1 MRISLSDIGK
11 RYNRDWIFR
20 RCTYTFES
28 GSSYAITGPNGSGK
42 STLLQIIAGVLVPS
56 EGVIAWS
63 KAPAANAT
71 APSAANATAA
81 PISTPSA
88 APQAA
93 PTAIEPDRIFEHT
106 ALAAPYLEVIEEM
119 TLVEFLSFHEDF
131 KPWRPGITTD
141 AIISELALEASRDKQ
156 IRNFSSGMKQ
166 RVKLAQAIFSDT
178 STLLLDEPCTNF
190 DEAGY
195 ALYDRLIATHAKGRT
210 IIVSSNDP
218 KEYAFC
224 EQVMEIS
231 DFKKK

>member
-56 EGVIAWS
+56 EGAIAW
-63 KAPAANAT
+63 AMAT
-71 APSAANATAA
+71 AASATAA
-81 PISTPSA
+81 PI
-88 APQAA
+88 
-93 PTAIEPDRIFEHT
+93 EPDRVFEHT

-119 TLVEFLSFHEDF
+119 TLAEFLSFHEGF
-131 KPWRPGITTD
+131 KPWRAGVTTD
-141 AIISELALEASRDKQ
+141 VVISELGLEASRNKQ

-190 DEAGY
+190 DAAGY
-195 ALYDRLIATHAKGRT
+195 ALYERLIATHGVGRT

-218 KEYAFC
+218 KEYGFC
-224 EQVMEIS
+224 TRVVSIS
-231 DFKKK
+231 EFKIK